1 MMSEMRKND
10 ESTAGAVPEAGA
22 WNLSTQDGVATLTLD
37 VPGRKVNVLTTP
49 VMRELD
55 EILRSLQA
63 GADLRCLIVRS
74 RKSGTF
80 IAGADLSEIESIDDE
95 MPAKAKS
102 SSGEE
107 VLNRLDD
114 LPFPTVAVVDG
125 TALGGGLEIA
135 LACDYRIVTDH
146 PKTSLGLPECSLG
159 IVPGFGGTYR
169 LPRLIGLVQAL
180 PLILT
185 GRPVDGRKAFRIHL
199 ADAYVP
205 SAFVEDKTRE
215 FIDRVST
222 IAGRRAVVRRR
233 RRPLPVRL
241 LERTPVGRFLLF
253 RRAREDVL
261 SKTGGN
267 YPAPIAAIGVLKR
280 TVHRSRRRALEIE
293 CTAFS
298 QLAPTMES
306 KNLIS
311 LFFAQEH
318 AKKQAALRASVGGTP
333 RQVRQA
339 AVLGAGVMGG
349 RIAWLFTR
357 SDIPVVMK
365 DIAWDAVEKGYSSAI
380 QVYRE
385 LQKRGRYDEREV
397 NLKMHHLHG
406 VLDYRSVG
414 RPDVVVEAV
423 VENIGVKKKVLS
435 EVEKQVGEQALILS
449 NTSSL
454 SIEEMASGLDHPER
468 FAGMHFFNPPNRM
481 PLVEVIAGRR
491 TSPEAVR
498 DTALLASAL
507 GKTPVVVQ
515 DCPGFLV
522 NRLLMPYLNEAVHL
536 LDEGVDFTK
545 VDRLVKQF
553 GMPMGPFR
561 LLDEIGID
569 IGYEVAD
576 TLKAA
581 YGERMETAR
590 FFDALKERKDLLGVK
605 SGRGF
610 YVHASLNGSSNG
622 PAPNPQ
628 MRDLVKRH
636 VHIGSRGAASDFDIV
651 HRPVMSM
658 INEAARAL
666 EEKIVDGPADVDLA
680 LVLGTGF
687 PPFRGG
693 LLRYADQLGIKTVH
707 DTLSRY
713 AELQGGRFTPAPLVE
728 KLAFDGGRFYA
739 I

>member
-1 MMSEMRKND
+1 MMSGMRRND
-10 ESTAGAVPEAGA
+10 ESTAGAVPVAGA
-22 WNLSTQDGVATLTLD
+22 WKLETNDGIGTLTLD
-37 VPGRKVNVLTTP
+37 VPGEKVNVLSTP

-63 GADLRCLIVRS
+63 GADLRCLVVRS
-74 RKSGTF
+74 AKSGTF
-80 IAGADLSEIESIDDE
+80 IAGADLSEIASIADE
-95 MPAKAKS
+95 TSAKAKS

-114 LPFPTVAVVDG
+114 LPFPTIAVVDG

-135 LACDYRIVTDH
+135 LTCDYRIVTDH
-146 PKTSLGLPECSLG
+146 PKTTLGLPECSLG
-159 IVPGFGGTYR
+159 IIPGFGGTYR
-169 LPRLIGLVQAL
+169 LPRLVGLVQAL

-185 GRPVDGRKAFRIHL
+185 GKPVDGKKAFRIHL

-205 SAFVEDKTRE
+205 SAFVEDRTRE
-215 FIDRVST
+215 FIDTIST
-222 IAGRRAVVRRR
+222 IAGRRALLRRR
-233 RRPLPVRL
+233 RRPLPVLL
-241 LERTPVGRFLLF
+241 LERTPVGRYLLF
-253 RRAREDVL
+253 RRARQDVL
-261 SKTGGN
+261 RKTGGN

-280 TVHRSRRRALEIE
+280 TVHRSRRRSLEIE
-293 CTAFS
+293 CAAFS
-298 QLAPTMES
+298 LLAPTQES
-306 KNLIS
+306 KNLVD
-311 LFFAQEH
+311 LFFAQQH
-318 AKKQAALRASVGGTP
+318 AKKQAALRAAAGGPP
-333 RQVRQA
+333 RRTQQA

-349 RIAWLFTR
+349 RIAWLFTK

-365 DIAWDAVEKGYSSAI
+365 DIAWDAVQKGYDSAL

-385 LQKRGRYDEREV
+385 LQKRRRYDEREV

-414 RPDVVVEAV
+414 KPDVVVEAV
-423 VENIGVKKKVLS
+423 VENIGVKKQVLS
-435 EVEKQVGEQALILS
+435 EVEKQVGERALIVS

-454 SIEEMASGLDHPER
+454 SIEEMASSLEHPER

-491 TSPEAVR
+491 TSPDAVR

-536 LDEGVDFTK
+536 LDEGVDYTR
-545 VDRLVKQF
+545 VDRLIRQF

-569 IGYEVAD
+569 IGYEVAE

-590 FFDALKERKDLLGVK
+590 FFDALKERSELLGVK

-610 YVHASLNGSSNG
+610 YLHTPSNG
-622 PAPNPQ
+622 LGHEPAPNPQ
-628 MRDLVKRH
+628 MRDLIRKH
-636 VHIGSRGAASDFDIV
+636 VHIGSRGAESDFDIV

-666 EEKIVDGPADVDLA
+666 EEKIVEGPADVDLA

-693 LLRYADQLGIKTVH
+693 LLRYADHLGIKAVH

-713 AELQGGRFTPAPLVE
+713 AGLQGPRFAPAPLVK

-739 I
+739 G